1 MYQPTQKSLFPTRFP
16 ENFPLYQTSP
26 PPNTLKSKKKF
37 PSLLK
42 NLPSPPTPLK
52 FPSLS
57 NLLSPY
63 FSKIEEE
70 KNCPTLLKINLSP
83 PRTSSYP
90 YYPKIKNINVLP
102 YSKITPS
109 PKISFS
115 AQPPPTLFY
124 LQIKKIASPYSKI
137 NPP

>member
-1 MYQPTQKSLFPTRFP
+1 MSQPTQKSLFPTPFP
-16 ENFPLYQTSP
+16 ENFPLYQNCPT
-26 PPNTLKSKKKF
+26 
-37 PSLLK
+37 LLK

-115 AQPPPTLFY
+115 AQPPPTPFY
-124 LQIKKIASPYSKI
+124 LQIKK
-137 NPP
+137 NCFTLL